1 MKNKIAVKGMLSV
14 VTAATL
20 FCSANLGAFAAGG
33 EVVSFNTI
41 TKDCTEYSD
50 GNNSGL
56 SAFLNKD
63 MSGKVV
69 ILSTNDIHGAVKDL
83 TYVSQLRNILEE
95 NHATVLLV
103 DSGDFS
109 TDKDSVDNYTEITGK
124 KKSKDAGL
132 CATNT
137 EGIAP
142 VKIMN
147 AVGYDYGCLGN
158 HEFEDGKS
166 NANEIID
173 EIKYK
178 IVDANLKNTKDSREL
193 KPYEVANFEDLG
205 LKIGFFGLD
214 SLENHAW
221 YPNFNYQV
229 DKSGYALHD
238 IAQKQVSDLKEK
250 EGADI
255 IIGLTHLGV
264 DNEPG
269 NWAFKDSNKGDSNKD
284 KSDKHKSNRDRSD
297 KGKSN
302 NKSNKDKSNKDKSDE
317 DDAFF
322 FIKPDGS
329 IGNKVEES
337 KDVQTDP
344 NAFDSLYSNGIRS
357 IDLFA
362 DVDNIDILLDGH
374 SHTTM
379 TGSEYFDNVK
389 VQSCGIWLRNIGVT
403 IIGKD
408 ESGKYKIEDNFVI
421 PEDHYS
427 EIGEDTKITN
437 YIDYVIRVSEKEM
450 SAKDARKKIENYD
463 PNTDYTEKGYS
474 DKHGSSKTSSKTK
487 RDFIDE
493 ADDSASIEASLSE
506 NDVESANA
514 SSSANLENEDAAG
527 TATSEDIKSVEESSQ
542 ETSSDN
548 DSTAESIDD
557 SNDSDDDH
565 HHQRHHRYNFKA
577 GYGG

>member
-95 NHATVLLV
+95 NHAKVLLV

-147 AVGYDYGCLGN
+147 AIGYDYGCLGN

-178 IVDANLKNTKDSREL
+178 IVDANLENTKDSREL

-238 IAQKQVSDLKEK
+238 IAQKQVSVLKGK
-250 EGADI
+250 ECADI

-269 NWAFKDSNKGDSNKD
+269 DWAFKDSNIDNKKGRIDIAPKTKNKTD
-284 KSDKHKSNRDRSD
+284 K
-297 KGKSN
+297 
-302 NKSNKDKSNKDKSDE
+302 
-317 DDAFF
+317 
-322 FIKPDGS
+322 
-329 IGNKVEES
+329 
-337 KDVQTDP
+337 
-344 NAFDSLYSNGIRS
+344 FDSLYSNGIRS
-357 IDLFA
+357 VDLFA
-362 DVDNIDILLDGH
+362 DVDDIDILLDGH

-487 RDFIDE
+487 RDLIDE

-514 SSSANLENEDAAG
+514 SNSANLENEDAAG
-527 TATSEDIKSVEESSQ
+527 TATSEDIKSVEASSQ

-548 DSTAESIDD
+548 DSTAESKDD
-557 SNDSDDDH
+557 SSDSDDDH

>member
-33 EVVSFNTI
+33 EVVSFNTV

-95 NHATVLLV
+95 NHAKVLLV

-142 VKIMN
+142 VKILN

-178 IVDANLKNTKDSREL
+178 IVDANLENTKDSREL
-193 KPYEVANFEDLG
+193 KPYEVANFKDLG

-238 IAQKQVSDLKEK
+238 IAKAQVSELKGK

-269 NWAFKDSNKGDSNKD
+269 DWAFKDSNKGDSNKD
-284 KSDKHKSNRDRSD
+284 KSNRDRSD

-317 DDAFF
+317 DDVFF

-357 IDLFA
+357 VDLFA
-362 DVDNIDILLDGH
+362 DVDDIDILLDGH

-514 SSSANLENEDAAG
+514 SSSANLENEDAAE
-527 TATSEDIKSVEESSQ
+527 TATSEDIKSVEASSQ

-548 DSTAESIDD
+548 DSTAESNDD
-557 SNDSDDDH
+557 SSDSDDDH

-577 GYGG
+577 GYDG